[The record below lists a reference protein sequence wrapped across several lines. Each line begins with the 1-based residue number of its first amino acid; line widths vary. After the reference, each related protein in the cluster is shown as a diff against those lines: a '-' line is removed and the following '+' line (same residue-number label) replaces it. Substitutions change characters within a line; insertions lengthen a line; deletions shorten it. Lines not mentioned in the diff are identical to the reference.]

1 MSNRRKKTE
10 YIKIAFIVSLEF
22 YLFIK
27 CPDIGE
33 SFSVKPFFDIQFFV
47 RVPASARHV
56 LIFLRFKCNYQ
67 P

>member
-33 SFSVKPFFDIQFFV
+33 SFSVKAFLDIQFFV
-47 RVPASARHV
+47 IYTSSENPQQELHS
-56 LIFLRFKCNYQ
+56 I
-67 P
+67 